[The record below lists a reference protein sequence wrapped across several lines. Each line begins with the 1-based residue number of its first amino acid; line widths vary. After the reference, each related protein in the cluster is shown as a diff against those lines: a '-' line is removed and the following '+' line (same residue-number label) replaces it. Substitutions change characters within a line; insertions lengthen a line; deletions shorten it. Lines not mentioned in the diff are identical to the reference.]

1 MSSRPNVVTA
11 RCTIAAVQFLT
22 VEADPVGH
30 ADEAD
35 VAARTGG
42 TQSLLHGLRRA
53 DAFQDGVGADAAG
66 QLPDASYAF
75 VAAFDHDVSG
85 AEVGR
90 ELLAGLV
97 AAHGDDALGAQF
109 PGRDH
114 GAPADSAVTDDDG
127 GATRLHLGGDGGV
140 PAGAH
145 DVRAG
150 QEAGHMFVAR
160 HLGSGDQGA
169 VGQRHPDE
177 FGLAA
182 ADELAVQAAGL
193 VTVAAVRT
201 GVVAGEEGA
210 DDELAGWMIFGSA
223 RSSMRTSPGAWM
235 TAPRMMISSIRAGR
249 WTRPRGW
256 VPRVSGG
263 CWHVEPDVTG
273 EHPGRPLAGRRLLQQ
288 LHQVCVLSHCAVVGA
303 AAA

>member
-1 MSSRPNVVTA
+1 MAPLPCWRIWRSSCFMLAQTPRRLTAFTRSKSSAVSSAASAGGACTPALLNAMSSRPNVVTA

-114 GAPADSAVTDDDG
+114 GAQADSAATDDG

-150 QEAGHMFVAR
+150 QEAGHMLVAR

-177 FGLAA
+177 FG
-182 ADELAVQAAGL
+182 
-193 VTVAAVRT
+193 
-201 GVVAGEEGA
+201 
-210 DDELAGWMIFGSA
+210 
-223 RSSMRTSPGAWM
+223 
-235 TAPRMMISSIRAGR
+235 